1 MDKSI
6 NKSLSLFSVQSQN
19 KKIRREPISQN
30 ELVLQSIAEG
40 ICVVDT
46 DEKIIFANA
55 SAAANLGYEAEEI
68 IGKNYYE
75 VLFGKNND
83 QTLFCPI
90 KFALSEGETSH
101 VNTETFFRRNGRDF
115 LVEYVC
121 VPLIE
126 DEKIVGS
133 VITFEDITERREIET
148 VIAEAR
154 DAALENVRARA
165 AFLANMS
172 HEIRTPLN
180 GIIGTTDLLLGSKLD
195 KKQINYVEML
205 KTSADLLLEIVNE
218 ILNFSKIEA
227 GKRELEIVEFDVR
240 QTLSK
245 AINLFSALAKKK
257 NIALSF
263 ELDNRIPL
271 SVFGDSSQLRQVL
284 NNLLSN
290 AVKFTEVGEVRVKV
304 TLKEQNTDALILLF
318 EVFDSG
324 IGIKPDAIKNIFE
337 PFAQAEIS
345 TTRRFGGTG
354 LGLAICRRIV
364 EMMEGEINLESREA
378 EGTRFWFTAKFLKNG
393 GELEVKSSEKKE
405 EIIFSQNQPTEFKA
419 ENVKVLIVEDNP
431 VNREIAKAML
441 EQLGIVAETADNG
454 AKAVEI
460 CRQKSFD
467 IILMDCRMP
476 EMDGFEAA
484 RKILERTNLQPP
496 PKIIALTASV
506 SAIEREQCFAAGMS
520 DFLTK
525 PITQNAIG
533 EILKK
538 HCFDRISSQN
548 LDLNEKFVQHSFS
561 DILNPEILKNFIE
574 IESHGEEN
582 FVREMLEL
590 FCSYTESGIEEL
602 GKALSEKNIEIIRQ
616 KAHGLKGSS
625 ANIGA
630 LDLPEFFGRLE
641 EKAIAENWREI
652 GEILSE
658 ITVKF
663 NHIKNIIEK
672 QYENG

>member
-1 MDKSI
+1 MDKSS
-6 NKSLSLFSVQSQN
+6 NKSLSLFAVESQD
-19 KKIRREPISQN
+19 KKIRHEPISQN

-40 ICVVDT
+40 ICVVAT

-55 SAAANLGYEAEEI
+55 SAAANLGYEPEEI
-68 IGKNYYE
+68 VGKNYYE

-83 QTLFCPI
+83 KTLFCPI

-101 VNTETFFRRNGRDF
+101 VNTETFFRRDGSNF

-180 GIIGTTDLLLGSKLD
+180 GIIGTTDLLLNSKLD
-195 KKQINYVEML
+195 QKQINYVEML

-240 QTLSK
+240 QTLSE

-257 NIALSF
+257 NIALNF
-263 ELDNRIPL
+263 KIDDRIPP
-271 SVFGDSSQLRQVL
+271 SIFGDSSQLRQVL

-290 AVKFTEVGEVRVKV
+290 AVKFTEVGGVHAKV

-378 EGTRFWFTAKFLKNG
+378 EGTRFWFTAKFAKNG
-393 GELEVKSSEKKE
+393 DKLEAKSSEKKE
-405 EIIFSQNQPTEFKA
+405 EIIFSQNQPAQFKA

-454 AKAVEI
+454 AKAVEV

-484 RKILERTNLQPP
+484 RKILEKTDLQPP

-506 SAIEREQCFAAGMS
+506 STVEREQCFSAGMS

-574 IESHGEEN
+574 IESRGEEN

-602 GKALSEKNIEIIRQ
+602 GNALSEKNIEIIKQ

-625 ANIGA
+625 VNIGA
-630 LDLPEFFGRLE
+630 SGLPEFFGKLE
-641 EKAIAENWREI
+641 EKAIEENWTEI
-652 GEILSE
+652 GEIISE

-663 NHIKNIIEK
+663 SHIKNTIEK